1 METSEG
7 IEDNTTGEE
16 STPQHTKERPKNAL
30 QRQKPTVAQAKS
42 NMEQNGSQ

>member
-7 IEDNTTGEE
+7 IEVNTTGEE

-30 QRQKPTVAQAKS
+30 QRQKLTFAQAKS
-42 NMEQNGSQ
+42 NMEQNGFQ